1 MKKTLFLALAFG
13 LTGLSQA
20 TVEQADGI
28 THVYGTESATPAG
41 AVGVVNVG
49 SYKGAGEVTMD
60 SNWTI
65 DNSIFIGGI
74 GYRTGATVAH
84 SGKVTV
90 TSGTTL
96 AVGAAV
102 TTAAG
107 SHIDVGNSALA
118 EGEGELVVDGGTVK
132 GEQLVVG
139 QTGGAKGTVTIKNGG
154 TLDVANTKTDTGDD
168 YHGILINNGTV
179 TVENG
184 NLKNTDALTVIASTE
199 GDAALVVKD
208 TANLGTVLVGDAA
221 SGSAGALQLD
231 AMSNV
236 TVGGDIFVDS
246 TGALE
251 VGDGSTLSV
260 VAADPSDI
268 YSGGAIWID
277 NSSEVKISGASS
289 TIEAAQIELTGSDA
303 KVTLTGDSY
312 IKTDVL
318 VLNEGTNVHLS
329 GGAGNMNV
337 NLAAKETY
345 FTVTGD
351 NYTTGQIHKD
361 DSVGTDVGHAI
372 VEMSGSLLNSL
383 VAGNRTIT
391 LVESTDKTNNSDY
404 TDVTWRVDGDISY
417 TVEQDDTKFGGL
429 VLQLDKTDADHT
441 DKDALA
447 NEIIDSLV
455 APSSTATINT
465 LNGTI
470 SALGGL
476 FNVVKSQLQMPHN
489 VEQPVGKVA
498 DESRLAYTGR
508 YYVGANRAW
517 VSGLGASDRVATDG
531 HGLGYHYVGGG
542 YAVGYDRVVTPQMY
556 VGAAL
561 GQMIGKYKSN
571 NDLIKDNQVT
581 YEASLYAH
589 YTHEMKKSDNRFNV
603 DAYIGGGRA
612 RNRAHGVLAEG
623 SAERAKG
630 NWDDT
635 TFGCGVKLSYDIV
648 LSDAHIVTPFVG
660 IEGIHA
666 WQDDYTISN
675 GVTALRYHDGKASLW
690 TVPVGVTYRY
700 IAAIDK
706 TEYLVPHV
714 TVAYLGDISRKEPR
728 VKYDWTSGSGEV
740 RGAKPACSGFE
751 LEAGITWI
759 LNSEWSTGAFY
770 TLDQRTGDCYQQVK
784 AFVSYS
790 F

>member
-13 LTGLSQA
+13 LTTYSQA

-28 THVYGTESATPAG
+28 THVYGTESATPSG
-41 AVGVVNVG
+41 TVGVVNVG
-49 SYKGAGEVTMD
+49 SYKGAGTVTMNSD
-60 SNWTI
+60 WTL
-65 DNSIFIGGI
+65 DNSLFIGGV
-74 GYRTGATVAH
+74 GYRTGKTVAH

-90 TSGTTL
+90 TAGTTL
-96 AVGAAV
+96 AVGAA
-102 TTAAG
+102 TSTASG

-118 EGEGELVVDGGTVK
+118 EGEGELIIDGGTVT

-139 QTGGAKGTVTIKNGG
+139 QEGGAKGTVTIKNGG
-154 TLDVANTKTDTGDD
+154 TLDVTNTKTDTGDD
-168 YHGILINNGTV
+168 YHGILIYNGTV

-184 NLKNTDALTVIASTE
+184 NLVNQDALTVIAGTADE
-199 GDAALVVKD
+199 AALVVKD
-208 TANLGTVLVGDAA
+208 SACLGTVLVGDAA
-221 SGSAGALQLD
+221 SGSTGALKLD

-236 TVGGDIFVDS
+236 TVGGDIYVDS

-251 VGDGSTLSV
+251 VSDGSTLSV

-277 NSSEVKISGASS
+277 NSSEVKISGANS

-318 VLNEGTNVHLS
+318 VLNEGTNVYLS
-329 GGAGNMNV
+329 SGAGNANT
-337 NLAAKETY
+337 NLVVKETY

-351 NYTTGQIHKD
+351 NYATGQIHKD
-361 DSVGTDVGHAI
+361 DSVGTNVGHAI

-391 LVESTDKTNNSDY
+391 LVESTDKTNNSEYDG
-404 TDVTWRVDGDISY
+404 VTWRVEGDITY

-429 VLQLDKTDADHT
+429 VLQLDKTDAQHP
-441 DKDALA
+441 DKDALV

-455 APSSTATINT
+455 SPTSAATINT

-556 VGAAL
+556 IGAAL
-561 GQMIGKYKSN
+561 GQMIGKYKAN
-571 NDLIKDNQVT
+571 NELIKDNQVT
-581 YEASLYAH
+581 YEGSLYAH

-612 RNRAHGVLAEG
+612 RNRAHGVLAAG
-623 SAERAKG
+623 SVDRATG
-630 NWDDT
+630 RWNDT

-666 WQDDYTISN
+666 WQDNYTISN
-675 GVTALRYHDGKASLW
+675 GATSLRYHDGKASLW

-714 TVAYLGDISRKEPR
+714 TLAYLGDISRKEPR
-728 VKYDWTSGSGEV
+728 VKYDWTSGGGEV
-740 RGAKPACSGFE
+740 HGAKPACSGFE
-751 LEAGITWI
+751 FEAGLTWI

-770 TLDQRTGDCYQQVK
+770 TLDQRTGDCYQQLK